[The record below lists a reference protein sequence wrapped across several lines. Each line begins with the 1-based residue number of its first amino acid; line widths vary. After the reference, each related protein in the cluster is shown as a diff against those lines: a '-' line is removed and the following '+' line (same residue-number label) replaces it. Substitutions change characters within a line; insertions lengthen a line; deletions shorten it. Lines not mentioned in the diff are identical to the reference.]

1 MTYCTG
7 ETVDNYILR
16 EGSIIYVLEGVNDM
30 NNDLISIAELNELF
44 SKKIDEERKTKLLWI
59 LAIVGAVA
67 AVVVA
72 AHYIYKFFAPDY
84 MDDFEDEFE
93 DEFED
98 DFFDDEDDE
107 YEEED

>member
-1 MTYCTG
+1 
-7 ETVDNYILR
+7 
-16 EGSIIYVLEGVNDM
+16 M
-30 NNDLISIAELNELF
+30 NNDLISVAKLTELF
-44 SKKIDEERKTKLLWI
+44 YKKIDEERKTKLLWI
-59 LAIVGAVA
+59 LAI
-67 AVVVA
+67 VVA

-93 DEFED
+93 DEFDD

>member
-1 MTYCTG
+1 MSDGKQIFCQ
-7 ETVDNYILR
+7 ILPQ
-16 EGSIIYVLEGVNDM
+16 GSIIYVLKGVNDM
-30 NNDLISIAELNELF
+30 NNDLISVAKLTELF

-93 DEFED
+93 DEFDD

>member
-1 MTYCTG
+1 MSDGKQIFCQ
-7 ETVDNYILR
+7 ILPQ
-16 EGSIIYVLEGVNDM
+16 GSIINVLKGVNDM
-30 NNDLISIAELNELF
+30 NNDLISIAKLNELF

-59 LAIVGAVA
+59 LALVGAVA

>member
-1 MTYCTG
+1 MSDGKQIFCQ
-7 ETVDNYILR
+7 ILPQ
-16 EGSIIYVLEGVNDM
+16 GSIINVLKGVNDM
-30 NNDLISIAELNELF
+30 KNELF

>member
-1 MTYCTG
+1 MRAVSFC
-7 ETVDNYILR
+7 
-16 EGSIIYVLEGVNDM
+16 VLQFW
-30 NNDLISIAELNELF
+30 LF
-44 SKKIDEERKTKLLWI
+44 QNLQQTSLCFSFSFFIDDKRKTKLLWI

-72 AHYIYKFFAPDY
+72 AHYIFKFFAPDY

-93 DEFED
+93 DEFDD

>member
-1 MTYCTG
+1 MSDGKQIFCQ
-7 ETVDNYILR
+7 ILPQ
-16 EGSIIYVLEGVNDM
+16 GSIINVLKGVNDM
-30 NNDLISIAELNELF
+30 NNDLISIAKLNELF

-72 AHYIYKFFAPDY
+72 AHYIYRFFAPDY

>member
-1 MTYCTG
+1 
-7 ETVDNYILR
+7 
-16 EGSIIYVLEGVNDM
+16 M
-30 NNDLISIAELNELF
+30 NNDLISVAKLSEFF
-44 SKKIDEERKTKLLWI
+44 SKKADQDKKTKLLWV

-98 DFFDDEDDE
+98 DGFFFDDADDEE
-107 YEEED
+107 YEEE

>member
-1 MTYCTG
+1 
-7 ETVDNYILR
+7 
-16 EGSIIYVLEGVNDM
+16 M
-30 NNDLISIAELNELF
+30 NNDLISVAKLTELF

-93 DEFED
+93 DEFDD
-98 DFFDDEDDE
+98 DFGEDEFDDTDMEGDDF
-107 YEEED
+107 

>member
-1 MTYCTG
+1 
-7 ETVDNYILR
+7 
-16 EGSIIYVLEGVNDM
+16 M
-30 NNDLISIAELNELF
+30 NNDLISIAKLNELF
-44 SKKIDEERKTKLLWI
+44 SKKIDEERKTKLLQI
-59 LAIVGAVA
+59 LAIIGAVA

-84 MDDFEDEFE
+84 MDDFEDEVE
-93 DEFED
+93 DEFEDD

>member
-1 MTYCTG
+1 MSDGKQIFCQ
-7 ETVDNYILR
+7 ILPQ
-16 EGSIIYVLEGVNDM
+16 GSIINLLKGVNDM
-30 NNDLISIAELNELF
+30 NNDLISIAKLNELF

>member
-1 MTYCTG
+1 MSDGKQIFCQ
-7 ETVDNYILR
+7 ILPQ
-16 EGSIIYVLEGVNDM
+16 GSIINVLKGVNDM
-30 NNDLISIAELNELF
+30 NNDLISIAKLNELF
-44 SKKIDEERKTKLLWI
+44 TKKIDEERKTKLLWI

>member
-1 MTYCTG
+1 MPDGKQIFCQ
-7 ETVDNYILR
+7 ILPQ
-16 EGSIIYVLEGVNDM
+16 GSIINVLKGVNDM
-30 NNDLISIAELNELF
+30 NNDLISIAKLNELF

>member
-1 MTYCTG
+1 
-7 ETVDNYILR
+7 
-16 EGSIIYVLEGVNDM
+16 M
-30 NNDLISIAELNELF
+30 NNDLISVAKLTELF

-67 AVVVA
+67 AVVVV

-93 DEFED
+93 DEFDD
-98 DFFDDEDDE
+98 DFFDDEDDV
-107 YEEED
+107 YVEED